1 MGHKNALCAPAD
13 DRLQDR
19 HALFDEWIT
28 DINQACGA
36 FSATMLGDTFA
47 GELRRHESGV
57 LRLSVVDAFQ
67 ACLYRNQKDIG
78 LSDGQK
84 YFAVLQ
90 VHGQAAL
97 EQGGQRTVLAKGD
110 ITILDAARP
119 CSILLNDHSRQI
131 SLIIPRH
138 MMERNLRHTRVACAR
153 AIPATST
160 LAVISAQLMLAILQP
175 SDAGLAAQESEA
187 ILDALITLLKPAIG
201 LSETPDSAHERMFR
215 KACDF
220 IDAHLMS
227 EGLSPE
233 WIAQSIGVSVRGLY
247 RVFSGRGLLVAQCIQ
262 HRRLDRCAEAL
273 RETADGEKLASLGYR
288 WGFADASHFSSA
300 FKTRFGVPPGE
311 YRRRFLL
318 HA

>member
-13 DRLQDR
+13 DRRQDR

-47 GELRRHESGV
+47 GELHRHESGV
-57 LRLSVVDAFQ
+57 LRLSVVDASQ
-67 ACLYRNQKDIG
+67 ACLYRNQKDIR
-78 LSDGQK
+78 LSDDQK

-97 EQGGQRTVLAKGD
+97 EQGDQRTVLAKGD

-131 SLIIPRH
+131 SLILPRQ
-138 MMERNLRHTRVACAR
+138 MMERNLRHISVACAR

-160 LAVISAQLMLAILQP
+160 LAAIAGQLMLATLQP
-175 SDAGLAAQESEA
+175 SKTGLAPQESEA

-201 LSETPDSAHERMFR
+201 LDDKPDAYERMFR

-220 IDAHLMS
+220 IDAHLNS

-233 WIAQSIGVSVRGLY
+233 WIAQSIGISVRGLY
-247 RVFSGRGLLVAQCIQ
+247 RVFSQRGLVVAQFIK

-273 RETADGEKLASLGYR
+273 RDTPGNEKLSALSSQ
-288 WGFADASHFSSA
+288 WGFADTSHFSSA

-318 HA
+318 RT